1 MADRAGR
8 QILTGEEMDRVLED
22 MAVAIYEQAPDKDK
36 LVLVGIRTGGV
47 YLANRLR
54 DKIKRMTERQI
65 PVGILDIGLYRDDWT
80 RLSLQPIVRTTEI
93 PFPIDDRVVVLVDDV
108 LFTGRT
114 VRSAMD
120 ALIDFGRPKRIV
132 LAVMVDRGHREL
144 PICADYT
151 GVKVTTTLDE
161 VVNVYVRETSGE
173 DRVVVESNI
182 SA

>member
-8 QILTGEEMDRVLED
+8 QVLTGEEMDRVLEE
-22 MAVAIYEQAPDKDK
+22 MAAAIYEQVSDKDN

-54 DKIKRMTERQI
+54 DKIKKITGRQI

-144 PICADYT
+144 PICSDYA

-173 DRVVVESNI
+173 DRVMVESNI

>member
-22 MAVAIYEQAPDKDK
+22 MAAAIYEQAPDKDK

-114 VRSAMD
+114 V
-120 ALIDFGRPKRIV
+120 
-132 LAVMVDRGHREL
+132 
-144 PICADYT
+144 
-151 GVKVTTTLDE
+151 
-161 VVNVYVRETSGE
+161 
-173 DRVVVESNI
+173 
-182 SA
+182 

>member
-8 QILTGEEMDRVLED
+8 QVLTGEEMDRVLEEI
-22 MAVAIYEQAPDKDK
+22 AAAIYEQVSDKDN

-54 DKIKRMTERQI
+54 DKIKKITGRQI

-144 PICADYT
+144 PICADYA
-151 GVKVTTTLDE
+151 GVKVTTTIDE